1 MHLNGW
7 SKGIIAMD
15 RLKSFI
21 IYEHITVLAAL
32 EKIDINKRG
41 FLIVVDEYNTVLGTL
56 TDGDIRRAFIK
67 GVSVNDSV
75 SSVYTK
81 SFKFLLLSDGIPGAT
96 ELFKN
101 EAIKFLPVVNRERKL
116 LNIITKSQMH
126 ALLLQDVHAD
136 LNYDF
141 FSLDEGIVDHEIFQR
156 PWGFYKTTVMNDY
169 FQSKVISV
177 SPGAQ
182 LSLQSHNHREE
193 HWIVAHGNG
202 TVQLDQSVIDVKC
215 GSSIFIPKGCKHRL
229 TNTDDVESL
238 IITEVQIGD
247 YFGED
252 DTTRY
257 EDRYGRA

>member
-1 MHLNGW
+1 MISEKL
-7 SKGIIAMD
+7 KAFTVEEKCPIIEA
-15 RLKSFI
+15 FQ
-21 IYEHITVLAAL
+21 
-32 EKIDINKRG
+32 KIDQNKKG
-41 FLIVVDEYNTVLGTL
+41 FLIVTGSDEVVSGVL

-67 GVSVNDSV
+67 GIAVSDSIET
-75 SSVYTK
+75 VYTK
-81 SFKFLLLSDGIPGAT
+81 TFKFLTLKDGIPGAI

-101 EAIKFLPVVNRERKL
+101 ESIKFLPVLNGEKKL

-126 ALLLQDVHAD
+126 ALLLQDIHAE

-141 FSLDEGIVDHEIFQR
+141 LSLDEGIVDYEIFQR

-177 SPGAQ
+177 NPKSQ

-193 HWIVAHGNG
+193 HWIVAHGVG
-202 TVQLDQSVIDVKC
+202 TVQLDQSVIQVKC

-229 TNTDDVESL
+229 TNTDDKESL

-252 DTTRY
+252 DIIRY
-257 EDRYGRA
+257 EDIYGRV

>member
-1 MHLNGW
+1 MISEELKAFTVEENCP
-7 SKGIIAMD
+7 II
-15 RLKSFI
+15 
-21 IYEHITVLAAL
+21 EAL
-32 EKIDINKRG
+32 QKIDQNKKG
-41 FLIVVDEYNTVLGTL
+41 FLIVTGSDEVVSGVL

-67 GVSVNDSV
+67 GIAVSDSIET
-75 SSVYTK
+75 VYTK
-81 SFKFLLLSDGIPGAT
+81 TFKFLTLKDGIPGAI

-101 EAIKFLPVVNRERKL
+101 ESIKFLPVLNGEKKL

-126 ALLLQDVHAD
+126 ALLLQDIHAELD
-136 LNYDF
+136 YDF
-141 FSLDEGIVDHEIFQR
+141 LSLDEGIVDYEIFQR

-177 SPGAQ
+177 NPKSQ

-193 HWIVAHGNG
+193 HWIVAHGVG
-202 TVQLDQSVIDVKC
+202 TVQLDQSVLQVKC

-229 TNTDDVESL
+229 TNTDDKESL

-252 DTTRY
+252 DIIRY
-257 EDRYGRA
+257 EDIYGRV